1 VLAQLDI
8 LPWHPANSKN
18 WDRGGIVSMTR
29 DAAWFIAEAA
39 RREKPWEEK
48 IED

>member
-1 VLAQLDI
+1 
-8 LPWHPANSKN
+8 
-18 WDRGGIVSMTR
+18 MTR

-48 IED
+48 IEDSLQEIISRTRAQ